1 MDDAAAKQTT
11 INGLNTQVETLTT
24 EKQAALDDAAAK
36 QTTINGLNT
45 QVETLTTEK
54 QAALDDAAAKQT
66 TIDGL
71 NTQVDTLTTQK
82 EAAEATV
89 TSLTNEKETLEGQVT
104 TLTNEKQDLQDQLD
118 AIANGAKDPSAFDEG
133 TTSAGKESDYDRLVF
148 AKSNFDNCNF
158 TKNGNDLVIEYFD
171 DKNGTEGSETLT
183 LTDYFTTADKIDT
196 FVDKD
201 GVTHSISDALNSGV
215 TIQGSAANEEFTPT
229 APKEVFVVG
238 GGNDTF
244 NSVTE
249 ANAAGDKVQ
258 LTTGTKQT
266 DVSYS
271 RTFGSDDLVINYSD
285 EDSVKMKGYFAEDKY
300 SPKTIVSDD
309 AEFDIAADLETKGIT
324 VNGTD
329 NADTFTPTALKETF
343 VVSDGDFIKGGNTDA
358 DAQNADGD
366 KIKLPGSKSTVTY
379 SRSAT
384 EDNDLVITYGYS
396 HDKSIT
402 VQGYFGSDSY
412 YPRTVIDSNNEEF
425 NLRADVENKGLTL
438 FGDGDDT
445 FVPTEDTETFVV
457 SSGDKIDVTEITE
470 ESAVENDKIKITGTK
485 DQVSYTKV
493 VHELAA
499 DDLVIHYDTDK
510 TVTIGGYFGSG
521 GLDVYYPDTIKAG
534 YEEFSLDADIA
545 EKGIMVSGEEVFN
558 PTPAKETFVVSNG
571 DIIDVS
577 IAEESDVAGDKIEIT
592 GTKDQVSYTK
602 VVHEAAADD
611 LVIHYGTDETVT
623 IGGYFGSGG
632 VIAYHP
638 ETIKPGSGSE
648 FSLDEDIAT
657 KGITFEGTS
666 GDDYFIPTAYKD
678 NFKINGNDTIY
689 AHSDAYP
696 TDATTDDVIHLS
708 CSKSDITY
716 EKDGTDLIINYGTGK
731 KVTLQTFYDEN
742 SDDEP
747 SGAKTMTVVTSDG
760 TFRLIDDLKN
770 KGVKQVGT
778 DSDDKFMISE
788 FKDILVLA
796 GGDDT
801 YAGSSGASY
810 TESKMLDDTI
820 QFDCNKSQI
829 SYARG
834 GYYGDDLII
843 TYPSGTLTI
852 EYYFTD
858 AGASSV
864 QIVTN
869 NGTVRIGAD
878 LEAKGYTIYTDPNES
893 TTFTPTEEKETFAVK
908 SGDSFAF
915 TAENSY
921 EKVAGDKIQLTGNR
935 SDVSYS
941 RESNS
946 GDLVINYGSGNHI
959 TMNSYYSS
967 TYYYPETLKTSDKE
981 FSLEADIASKGV
993 TVTGTNNPDNFTI
1006 TTAKETFVV
1015 GNGDKIGYSSSVG
1028 YTDGDKIEI
1037 TGTRNEVSYSVSE
1050 DDSNDLVITYDSGK
1064 TITID
1069 EYFDE
1074 SKYNP
1079 EKLKVGSSEFYI
1091 YTDMMKKGLTFE
1103 ASYGSDSTFT
1113 PTEYIDTFV
1122 FNGGTDK
1129 INCAKYD
1136 GVDYEPYDFSGD
1148 KIEISG
1154 YPLSD
1159 IKYSIS
1165 GDPTTDGDLILT
1177 YGSGSSYSVTLKNY
1191 FANPDAGSIRL
1202 VTSDKPNGID
1212 ISSDIIIKGY
1222 VIDGGA
1228 MYKKT
1233 EGTTGNDSF
1242 VMTDDP
1248 DLFVAKGGND
1258 IYTYASSGGYQ
1269 QSVGDK
1275 IELLGNKEDVT
1286 YARSSNDLVITYDGG
1301 TLTMSEFFSSD
1312 NITKG
1317 GNVKLKT
1324 EDDDNFTV
1332 AEDMAAKGG
1341 PSASLA
1347 SNNRIATLSFEASAW
1362 QSAGADSAMTDV
1374 AMNNPDEVNLMQIYT
1389 NNA

>member
-1 MDDAAAKQTT
+1 MTTAKNTAENNYQTT
-11 INGLNTQVETLTT
+11 LTNYNNKVAELETVTAQKQQAETDLATAQGTITNLNGQI
-24 EKQAALDDAAAK
+24 DDLEADKA
-36 QTTINGLNT
+36 GLQSDLATAN
-45 QVETLTTEK
+45 
-54 QAALDDAAAKQT
+54 
-66 TIDGL
+66 
-71 NTQVDTLTTQK
+71 
-82 EAAEATV
+82 ATV

-104 TLTNEKQDLQDQLD
+104 TLTNAKQDLQDQLD

-249 ANAAGDKVQ
+249 ANAAGDKIQ
-258 LTTGTKQT
+258 LTTGTKQS
-266 DVSYS
+266 DVTYS
-271 RTFGSDDLVINYSD
+271 RTFGSDDLVVNYAD
-285 EDSVKMKGYFAEDKY
+285 DKSVTLKDYFTQNKY
-300 SPKTIVSDD
+300 TPKTLVADD

-343 VVSDGDFIKGGNTDA
+343 VVSDGDYIKGGNTDA
-358 DAQNADGD
+358 DAQNAAGD

-445 FVPTEDTETFVV
+445 FVPTEDTETFDV
-457 SSGDKIDVTEITE
+457 SNGDIIDVTQTTE
-470 ESAVENDKIKITGTK
+470 NDVAGDKIKIKGTK

-602 VVHEAAADD
+602 VVHEFAADD
-611 LVIHYGTDETVT
+611 LVIHYDTDKTVT

-666 GDDYFIPTAYKD
+666 GDDYFTPTAYKD
-678 NFKINGNDTIY
+678 VFMINGNDTIY
-689 AHSDAYP
+689 AKSGAYP
-696 TDATTDDVIHLS
+696 TSETTDDVIHLS

-731 KVTLQTFYDEN
+731 KVTLETFYDEN

-747 SGAKTMTVVTSDG
+747 SGAKTMTVVTSEG

-801 YAGSSGASY
+801 YIGSDGASY

-834 GYYGDDLII
+834 GSYGDDLII

-1079 EKLKVGSSEFYI
+1079 EKLKIGGSEFYI
-1091 YTDMMKKGLTFE
+1091 YADMMKKGLTFE

-1165 GDPTTDGDLILT
+1165 GNPTTDGDLILT

-1233 EGTTGNDSF
+1233 EGTSGNDSF
-1242 VMTDDP
+1242 KISDDAE
-1248 DLFVAKGGND
+1248 LFVANGGD
-1258 IYTYASSGGYQ
+1258 DTYTYESSGGYQ

-1275 IELLGNKEDVT
+1275 IELLGNRANVSYSKVGE
-1286 YARSSNDLVITYDGG
+1286 NDKDLKITYDGG
-1301 TLTMSEFFSSD
+1301 TVTIPGYYESES
-1312 NITKG
+1312 NTG
-1317 GNVKLKT
+1317 YCGNVKLKT
-1324 EDDDNFTV
+1324 ADDDDFTV
-1332 AEDMAAKGG
+1332 AADMAAKES
-1341 PSASLA
+1341 PSGSFA
-1347 SNNRIATLSFEASAW
+1347 SNNRIATLSFDAAAW